1 MLGPVAVSAVIVA
14 RVAVP
19 DRAVM
24 RAGQKLA
31 VARSTP
37 DAIKLSR
44 DFVEVGADGRLL
56 TALER
61 ADH

>member
-1 MLGPVAVSAVIVA
+1 VIAVVVA
-14 RVAVP
+14 RVAVS
-19 DRAVM
+19 DLAVM
-24 RAGQKLA
+24 RVEQKLA